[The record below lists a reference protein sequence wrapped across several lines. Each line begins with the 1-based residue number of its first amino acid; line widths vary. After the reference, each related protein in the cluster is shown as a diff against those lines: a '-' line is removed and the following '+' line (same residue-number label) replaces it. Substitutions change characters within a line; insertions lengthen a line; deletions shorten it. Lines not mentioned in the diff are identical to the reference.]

1 MVSLPSMLTSP
12 ATLTAP
18 ELELREQARAFLAE
32 TPPWGHSSPAWACG
46 WRRGQTRSSPPQWR
60 SAVGSAWRSP
70 RAMAVATPP
79 PSTALSSSKSCCA
92 GAPRSGITGWPIG
105 RSPRYLVR
113 YGTEEQKRWL
123 LPRICRGEL
132 CFCIGM
138 SEPDAGSDLASVRTR
153 GVRDGDGW
161 RVSGVKV
168 WTSNAMRADFMIALC
183 RTGEGARHQGLS
195 RFLIDM
201 RSPGVTVKPI
211 PFLNGST
218 DHFAEVVLDGV
229 PVPDE
234 MVIGDIGQ
242 GWAQNA
248 NELAFE
254 RSGPDRWI
262 STFLLVQEFV
272 REWPDLATTPAG
284 RCRLIGETRGAVLG
298 VTAAFAGRGQGDR
311 RGRHASRP
319 RPRSSRRCG
328 TRFGTGCR
336 QRAAGVVGRASSSAA
351 RRRRRHRR
359 CSNGCCAAQCS
370 TRRRSPSAAVP
381 MRCCALSPPAVCC
394 SLSMFNCR
402 ARQRNCLPCTAA
414 GRMSAKP

>member
-1 MVSLPSMLTSP
+1 VVSLPTMALSA
-12 ATLTAP
+12 ATLTGA
-18 ELELREQARAFLAE
+18 ELELREQVRTFLAE
-32 TPPWGHSSPAWACG
+32 QLPWGTFEPGLGMGAAVNPEFSAALAEHG
-46 WRRGQTRSSPPQWR
+46 WIG
-60 SAVGSAWRSP
+60 
-70 RAMAVATPP
+70 MAVPARYGGRDAT
-79 PSTALSSSKSCCA
+79 AVDRFVVVEELLRW
-92 GAPRSGITGWPIG
+92 GAPVGHHWVADRQIVPV
-105 RSPRYLVR
+105 LLR
-113 YGTEEQKRWL
+113 YGTEDQKRWL

-229 PVPDE
+229 LVPDE
-234 MVIGDIGQ
+234 MVIGEIGQ

-248 NELAFE
+248 DELAFE

-262 STFLLVQEFV
+262 STFLLVQEFI
-272 REWPDLATTPAG
+272 RECPDLATGSEGSRLVGELAAQYWVLRRLSLSVARAIDAGGTPAAEAA
-284 RCRLIGETRGAVLG
+284 LIKEM
-298 VTAAFAGRGQGDR
+298 
-311 RGRHASRP
+311 
-319 RPRSSRRCG
+319 G
-328 TRFGTGCR
+328 TRFEQDVVTALRQLLDGELLCGPGTR
-336 QRAAGVVGRASSSAA
+336 PSLFERLLRRATLEAPSFTIRGGTTEILRSVAA
-351 RRRRRHRR
+351 K
-359 CSNGCCAAQCS
+359 G
-370 TRRRSPSAAVP
+370 
-381 MRCCALSPPAVCC
+381 L
-394 SLSMFNCR
+394 L
-402 ARQRNCLPCTAA
+402 
-414 GRMSAKP
+414 